1 MKKYVSIMAIMLCA
15 LTINVKAVNTGDE
28 PKNSKTTECT
38 CCKNC
43 KDEKCKEL
51 CKQYSNMTDEAQK
64 GDEGKKV
71 KEECMKICKEK
82 KCCSSS
88 EKATCDGMMEGKGC
102 CKKK

>member
-1 MKKYVSIMAIMLCA
+1 MKKYVSIVAIMLCA
-15 LTINVKAVNTGDE
+15 LIINVKAINTGND
-28 PKNSKTTECT
+28 PKTSKTSGCD

-43 KDEKCKEL
+43 KDEKCISL
-51 CKQYSNMTDEAQK
+51 CKKYSEMTAEAQK

-82 KCCSSS
+82 KCCSS
-88 EKATCDGMMEGKGC
+88 DGKSACMDKDAKGC

>member
-1 MKKYVSIMAIMLCA
+1 MSIIAIMLCA
-15 LTINVKAVNTGDE
+15 LILDVKATGVT
-28 PKNSKTTECT
+28 NQTSSSKTADCE

-51 CKQYSNMTDEAQK
+51 CKKWSSMTADERK
-64 GDEGKKV
+64 GEEGKKV
-71 KEECMKICKEK
+71 KEECIKICKEK

-88 EKATCDGMMEGKGC
+88 DKNTCEAMMEGKSC